1 MTRQQHWSIVLLR
14 VTVAL
19 QLMIH
24 GITRIAIGGVGG
36 FGSFL
41 TDNHVPVGTV
51 VAWLITGGEILG
63 GAALAAGFFVLPLS
77 CVFALE
83 LLMGI
88 GLVHFREGWFV
99 VGAGRNGMEYSVVL
113 IAALVSIA
121 LAHFSKKNQ

>member
-1 MTRQQHWSIVLLR
+1 MR

-24 GITRIAIGGVGG
+24 GMTRIALGGVGG
-36 FGSFL
+36 FGGFL
-41 TDNHVPVGTV
+41 TDNHIPAGTV

-63 GAALAAGFFVLPLS
+63 GAALAAGFFVIPLS

-113 IAALVSIA
+113 IAALVSTA
-121 LAHFSKKNQ
+121 LAHFPRKNQ